1 MKKIKIAQI
10 GIGHDHACA
19 IFQSIQNR
27 KDLFEV
33 VGYAEV
39 PEDGFEDEWNQ
50 IHLKGMR
57 ELECYT
63 TAKQYTVEEILSMPD
78 LDAVTVET
86 YDLNLIK
93 YAQMA
98 ADRGLHVF
106 MDKPGSQA
114 CEDFEKMLSTL
125 KSKGKVFSIG
135 YMYRENLTVQR
146 ALEAVCEGKLGEI
159 YSVEAHMS
167 GDHPRNKREWLARFQ
182 GGMTFFLGCHLVD
195 LLYDFQ
201 GIPEEIIPYN
211 TNTGI
216 LGVPSEDCGF
226 VVFRYKNGVSFLKS
240 CSNEVGGYERRQL
253 VICGSRGTIE
263 LKPLEWWFEGAQ
275 GQQTGCRYCIRGEQE
290 AYYEWGK
297 PALTE
302 KSPPQDRYEGML
314 ITFAKKV
321 QSGGMT
327 EKEYEREARVHRMVL
342 ASCGI
347 KCDYKGEIYL

>member
-19 IFQSIQNR
+19 IFQSIQ
-27 KDLFEV
+27 KKSDLFEV

-39 PEDGFEDEWNQ
+39 PEDNFPDEWNQ

-63 TAKQYTVEEILSMPD
+63 IAKRYTVEEILSMPD

-106 MDKPGSQA
+106 MDKPGGQTW
-114 CEDFEKMLSTL
+114 EDFEKMLSTL

-135 YMYRENLTVQR
+135 YMYRENLAVQK
-146 ALEAVCEGKLGEI
+146 ALEMVRAGELGQI

-182 GGMTFFLGCHLVD
+182 GGMTFFLGCHLID
-195 LLYDFQ
+195 LIYTIQ
-201 GIPEEIIPYN
+201 GLPEEIIPYN
-211 TNTGI
+211 ANTGVF
-216 LGVPSEDCGF
+216 GVSSEDLGF
-226 VVFRYKNGVSFLKS
+226 VVYRYKNGVSFLKS
-240 CSNEVGGYERRQL
+240 YAGEVGGYERRQL
-253 VICGSRGTIE
+253 VICGSLGTVE
-263 LKPLEWWFEGAQ
+263 LHPLEWHFEGGN
-275 GQQTGCRYCIRGEQE
+275 GQQTGFRYCLRENEQK
-290 AYYEWGK
+290 YYEWGK
-297 PALTE
+297 TAPTE
-302 KSPPQDRYEGML
+302 KSLSQDRYDPML
-314 ITFAKKV
+314 ERFAKKIHN
-321 QSGGMT
+321 GGMSD
-327 EKEYEREARVHRMVL
+327 EEYEREARVHRLVL

-347 KCDYKGEIYL
+347 RCDYKGDIRL